1 MAKFTNSLKHV
12 KIAAPCSA
20 DWGAMTGN
28 DRVRF
33 CGQCNLNVYNLS
45 DMTRREAESL
55 IASSEGKL
63 CARYYRRA
71 DGTVLTND
79 CPVGIRAM
87 ARRVKRISATLISA
101 VIGFCTGVG
110 TNYAF
115 QGKYGERRDGGTVMG
130 TMVAVRPLPETP
142 SISVDPVTP
151 YDPRNAIMGGVEVHV
166 ERAAKSNRLRVQFR

>member
-1 MAKFTNSLKHV
+1 MAKFTNSLKNV

-45 DMTRREAESL
+45 DMTQREAESL
-55 IASSEGKL
+55 ISSSEGKL
-63 CARYYRRA
+63 CARYYRRG

-87 ARRVKRISATLISA
+87 ARRVKRISAALISA

-110 TNYAF
+110 TNNAL
-115 QGKYGERRDGGTVMG
+115 QGKYGERRDAGTVMG
-130 TMVAVRPLPETP
+130 TMVAVRHLPEPP
-142 SISVDPVTP
+142 STSVDPVTP
-151 YDPRNAIMGGVEVHV
+151 YNPGNALMGGVAVDV
-166 ERAAKSNRLRVQFR
+166 ERGAKSHRLRARFR

>member
-33 CGQCNLNVYNLS
+33 CGLCNLNVYNLS

-55 IASSEGKL
+55 IAGSEGKL

-71 DGTVLTND
+71 DGTVLTKD
-79 CPVGIRAM
+79 CPVGLRAM
-87 ARRVKRISATLISA
+87 ARRVKRISAALIST
-101 VIGFCTGVG
+101 VIGFCTGIG
-110 TNYAF
+110 TNYALHGR
-115 QGKYGERRDGGTVMG
+115 QQARSSSGTVMG
-130 TMVAVRPLPETP
+130 TIAQRPIPEAR
-142 SISVDPVTP
+142 SIPVSPITP
-151 YDPRNAIMGGVEVHV
+151 YNPRNAIMGEITVHV
-166 ERAAKSNRLRVQFR
+166 ERGANKTGSEPGFR